1 MKKKLLVMLLMV
13 MTMTFAGCGANDDGN
28 ASDASSSIVEESGV
42 EESVAPESSEEE
54 STEAVESTEESV
66 ENIEGTESESGSLSI
81 LQNIWATY
89 EEENKFAVGGGDSS
103 NMIMDAPGAFDATN
117 AEELDVT
124 LGFPTAHVDK
134 IDDAAS
140 LMHMMNANT
149 FTAGVYHVTDT
160 ANVQA
165 VADALKENIMNRQW
179 MCGFPDT
186 LIIVTFDENYVL
198 SAFGNAEVIE
208 MFKNKTVSAYENA
221 SLLYEE
227 SLNF

>member
-1 MKKKLLVMLLMV
+1 MKKKIFVMLLMV
-13 MTMTFAGCGANDDGN
+13 LAVTFVGCGTKDDSN
-28 ASDASSSIVEESGV
+28 ASDASSSVESTVQEEGV
-42 EESVAPESSEEE
+42 EESVVPESSEEE
-54 STEAVESTEESV
+54 SAEATENTA
-66 ENIEGTESESGSLSI
+66 LSI

-89 EEENKFAVGGGDSS
+89 EDENKFAVGGGDSS
-103 NMIMDAPGAFDATN
+103 NMMMDAPGAFDAANT
-117 AEELDVT
+117 EELDVT
-124 LGFPTAHVDK
+124 LGFPAAHVDK

-149 FTAGVYHVTDT
+149 FTAGVYHVTDA

-165 VADALKENIMNRQW
+165 VCDGLKENIMNRQW

-186 LIIVTFDENYVL
+186 LMILSIDGNYVM

-208 MFKNKTVSAYENA
+208 TFKNKTISAYENA
-221 SLLYEE
+221 NILYEE